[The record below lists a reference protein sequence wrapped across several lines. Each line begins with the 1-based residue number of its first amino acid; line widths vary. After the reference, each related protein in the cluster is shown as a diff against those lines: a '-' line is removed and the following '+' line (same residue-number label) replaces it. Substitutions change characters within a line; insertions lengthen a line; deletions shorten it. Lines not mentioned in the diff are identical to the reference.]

1 MWKKTGYAVGEPPVF
16 GMEMYCC
23 ILPIWSC
30 TTAKCSKIYSY
41 ASTWHTSDFSAL
53 QSKLLTWK
61 KSNDLWLEDKLNN
74 GIHQCS
80 WFLFFPGRASI
91 LNFPPR
97 RCRATGVRWKL
108 GQLHCRFRI
117 LSPARVLLV
126 TKSAFSRQA
135 GNLFCQIT
143 YGKAWE
149 MGKSILY
156 SCSLFTEPHKG
167 SPSSRVSIHEHL
179 REECY
184 LPSLFFGI
192 LWKCRKYFD
201 HTWRETEVFG
211 NECSDIL
218 ITRYL
223 FYRFQDAWL
232 FPQAFYLMS
241 LQFFNTWTNC

>member
-23 ILPIWSC
+23 ILAIWSC

-41 ASTWHTSDFSAL
+41 APTWHTSDFSAL

-117 LSPARVLLV
+117 LSSAGVLLV

-156 SCSLFTEPHKG
+156 SCSLFTEPQNT
-167 SPSSRVSIHEHL
+167 RA
-179 REECY
+179 
-184 LPSLFFGI
+184 LPRLAFQYTNICGRNVI
-192 LWKCRKYFD
+192 CHHYFLG
-201 HTWRETEVFG
+201 FYG
-211 NECSDIL
+211 NVENTL
-218 ITRYL
+218 ITHEEKRKCL
-223 FYRFQDAWL
+223 AMNVQIF
-232 FPQAFYLMS
+232 
-241 LQFFNTWTNC
+241 